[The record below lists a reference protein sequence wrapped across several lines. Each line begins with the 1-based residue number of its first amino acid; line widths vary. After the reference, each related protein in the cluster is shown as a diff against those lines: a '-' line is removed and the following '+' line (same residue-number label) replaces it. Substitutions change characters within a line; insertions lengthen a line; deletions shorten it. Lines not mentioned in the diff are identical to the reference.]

1 MAGTRPRGSTSEED
15 TELLQDLL
23 SSEKDRIE
31 NIITSNFIRD
41 AFNQLRDKNFLCDN
55 KAQDILPDND
65 MFFIRRL
72 RHLQHL
78 CQSFEGNLRED
89 NCAIGKNSIGYKF
102 LFLAQPNTS
111 LSYIY
116 IFFFQTW

>member
-15 TELLQDLL
+15 AELLQDLL

-31 NIITSNFIRD
+31 NIITANFIRD
-41 AFNQLRDKNFLCDN
+41 AFNQLRDKNFLCDD
-55 KAQDILPDND
+55 KAQNTLPDND

-89 NCAIGKNSIGYKF
+89 NCAIGKNCIGYKF
-102 LFLAQPNTS
+102 LFLAQLNTS